1 MEGMLSDLWN
11 NAKVSGY
18 SLLTENM
25 QPLYMNKHGGSNKF
39 DLISKEYTKI
49 IGVSRRSFP
58 QLGKITEKEVI
69 AKIANTT
76 QLPVGDDKDT
86 LRFYGSMGIA
96 IVRPPESFKLPNFII
111 QVFHNNDKSSFG
123 SENML
128 KIFVETIIAG
138 QKSYLSTVFVTDN
151 PVGYKF
157 RKESP
162 QNQVTE
168 IIQLLGKDELKVQV
182 EGNRLF
188 AGWTVPIPMLAP
200 KYILSP
206 GCIIFD
212 GHGATKSYTSEIFA
226 FNRKTLTER
235 NSLEAFV
242 TFMQPSLNYRGPG
255 TDGLM
260 HREIITTSYPPS
272 LLKEDPLSTRQSI
285 DTPTV

>member
-1 MEGMLSDLWN
+1 
-11 NAKVSGY
+11 
-18 SLLTENM
+18 
-25 QPLYMNKHGGSNKF
+25 
-39 DLISKEYTKI
+39 
-49 IGVSRRSFP
+49 
-58 QLGKITEKEVI
+58 
-69 AKIANTT
+69 
-76 QLPVGDDKDT
+76 
-86 LRFYGSMGIA
+86 MGIA
-96 IVRPPESFKLPNFII
+96 VVRPPERFKLPNFII
-111 QVFHNNDKSSFG
+111 QVFHNNEKSSFG

-128 KIFVETIIAG
+128 KVFIETIIAG
-138 QKSYLSTVFVTDN
+138 QRSYLSTVFVTDN

-168 IIQLLGKDELKVQV
+168 IIQLLNKDELRVQV

-188 AGWTVPIPMLAP
+188 AGWAVPIAILSP
-200 KYILSP
+200 KYILAP
-206 GCIIFD
+206 GCIVFD
-212 GHGATKSYTSEIFA
+212 GYGKTKSFTSEIFA

-272 LLKEDPLSTRQSI
+272 LLKESSNSTTQSI
-285 DTPTV
+285 DVE